1 MQHFIKDLI
10 NKLEQASQTNLKVI
24 GFVPNLD
31 LEIDRT
37 LPVSAFN
44 SQKAILMLIASPVST
59 VGKINTNHSLLRQL
73 RTFTD
78 EEGEDDP
85 PGEIC
90 WDKEVLLSHGESYGG
105 DNSTT
110 FYFPIDAIEITENT
124 FKLIAGNE
132 LLELRTI
139 EVNGV
144 ATRNG
149 IVC

>member
-1 MQHFIKDLI
+1 MMTIIKLVTA
-10 NKLEQASQTNLKVI
+10 LEQCGDKVLRINALIPSLNLT
-24 GFVPNLD
+24 FDRNL
-31 LEIDRT
+31 
-37 LPVSAFN
+37 VGSSFN
-44 SQKAILMLIASPVST
+44 STKAILMLISNNCLPLHI
-59 VGKINTNHSLLRQL
+59 GNNTSRTLLPQL
-73 RTFTD
+73 KTFTD